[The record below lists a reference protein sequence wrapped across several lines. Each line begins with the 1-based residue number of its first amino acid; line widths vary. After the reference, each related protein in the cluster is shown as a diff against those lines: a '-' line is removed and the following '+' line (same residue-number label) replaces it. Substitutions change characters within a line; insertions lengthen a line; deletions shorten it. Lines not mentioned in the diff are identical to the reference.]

1 MPPTPDPHQGALLD
15 IVDKLQQ
22 LAGQVET
29 FPGYIPPSLAE
40 FARAWHPGAIKPL
53 RVRVALGERPAPLPV
68 DHAALRRQRRDQ
80 EAYERRV
87 AAEAAELAAKEA
99 RYQVRPEMVGK

>member
-15 IVDKLQQ
+15 IVGQLQQ
-22 LAGQVET
+22 LAGQVEA
-29 FPGYIPPSLAE
+29 FPGYVPPSLAE
-40 FARAWHPGAIKPL
+40 FARAWHPGAIKPE
-53 RVRVALGERPAPLPV
+53 RVRAALGQPPAPPPV
-68 DHAALRRQRRDQ
+68 DEAMERRRRRDQ

-99 RYQVRPEMVGK
+99 RFQVRLP